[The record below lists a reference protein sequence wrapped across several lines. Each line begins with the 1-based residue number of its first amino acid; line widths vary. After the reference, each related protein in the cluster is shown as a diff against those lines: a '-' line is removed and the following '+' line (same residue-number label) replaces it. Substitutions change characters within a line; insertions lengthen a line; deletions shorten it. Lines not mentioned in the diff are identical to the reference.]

1 MFPILEQG
9 EISAFLHLS
18 SFYPSFPPS
27 FLPSIFT
34 SGFQMHGSRG
44 EARILLTEKNQPLKV
59 KLMSEMLAPAAQFR
73 HQISKSSTHPDLFV

>member
-9 EISAFLHLS
+9 EFPAFLHLS

-34 SGFQMHGSRG
+34 LGFQMHGSRG
-44 EARILLTEKNQPLKV
+44 EAHILLTEKNQPLKV
-59 KLMSEMLAPAAQFR
+59 KFLSEMLAPAAQFR
-73 HQISKSSTHPDLFV
+73 QQICKLSTHPDLFV